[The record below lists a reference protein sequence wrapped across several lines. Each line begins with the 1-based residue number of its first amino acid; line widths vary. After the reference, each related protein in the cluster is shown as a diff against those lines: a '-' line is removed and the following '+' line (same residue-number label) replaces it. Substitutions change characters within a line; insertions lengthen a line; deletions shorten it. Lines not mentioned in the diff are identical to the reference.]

1 MPAIVCEHVTECL
14 QWLVFNPDWLIKLSA
29 RFFSQSNKLEG
40 FVVNQP
46 RFQGLSYQSL
56 RSERRVGERTWER
69 GWLLTSPHLLV
80 LLLTIPSHL
89 SQVIEISG
97 VSEHLLTEC
106 ESSDKFAQC
115 PRCKEAIPKEDLDEH
130 FAEKS
135 CQGNYVFSLGVS
147 VLSV

>member
-1 MPAIVCEHVTECL
+1 MLLLTN
-14 QWLVFNPDWLIKLSA
+14 LV
-29 RFFSQSNKLEG
+29 
-40 FVVNQP
+40 P
-46 RFQGLSYQSL
+46 RVLSYQSL
-56 RSERRVGERTWER
+56 RSERRVGETP
-69 GWLLTSPHLLV
+69 PHLPV

-135 CQGNYVFSLGVS
+135 CQGKFTFSLGVLA
-147 VLSV
+147 LSV